1 MSEPNL
7 TVQDILDQSDQ
18 EAGRFA
24 WEGTFSNYLRMVV
37 ENPSISRLSHATVYE
52 AIMRYGSETRENG
65 EVEYGLFKDKIYG
78 LERALHNIVQYFS
91 AAARRLESRRR
102 ILLLL
107 GPPASGK
114 STIVALIKSALE
126 EYTRTDEGAIY
137 AIAGCPMQEEPL
149 HLIPE
154 SLRSVMLEQY
164 SVYIEG
170 ALCPRCRHLLRTEHG
185 GRVSDMPVKRV
196 IFSEHEAV
204 GMGYYVA
211 TNPNPDVSLLVG
223 SVNTERLEGDR
234 IEVAGR
240 AFRLDGELN
249 VANRGMV
256 EFVEIFKADPHLL
269 TTLLGLA
276 QELVIKMDKFGSVYA
291 DEVIVGHSNEGDFD
305 RFVADKGSEAL
316 KDRIIAAQI
325 PYNLRVSDEV
335 RIYEEM
341 IQGST
346 LQKVHVAPLTLRID
360 GMFSV
365 LSRHDPPSRQ
375 GMSVVDKL
383 RLYDGEMVTPF
394 SRADVIDMQQQNPNE
409 GMSGISPR
417 YVMNRLGEVA
427 SKPGISCITPLG
439 ALDSMWRGL
448 DQNISLGEINVA
460 KYVAI
465 VSDTV
470 REYGNLAIREVQRAY
485 DPAFDDT
492 ASRLLDDYLEHI
504 AAYLE
509 TGSSA
514 IDRDIERDMREL
526 ERSIDIAERSKDEFR
541 REIHELVAKR
551 HEEGSEF
558 IYSTDPR
565 LRVAIESRLFLPN
578 SNLESELTEPRFS
591 RQKVSWAQ
599 RLDAILK
606 RLQERYGYCSV
617 CSRDLLDYV
626 AHLLN
631 GNAVVRTPKNEDVE
645 WLWPL
650 DGTRPEPPAS

>member
-114 STIVALIKSALE
+114 STIVTLIKSALE
-126 EYTRTDEGAIY
+126 EYTRTDEGAIF

-149 HLIPE
+149 HLVPE
-154 SLRSVMLEQY
+154 RLRPIMLEQY
-164 SVYIEG
+164 GVYIEG

-365 LSRHDPPSRQ
+365 LSRHAPPSRQ

-470 REYGNLAIREVQRAY
+470 QEYGNLAIQEVQRAY
-485 DPAFDDT
+485 DPSFDDT

-509 TGSSA
+509 AGSSV
-514 IDRDIERDMREL
+514 IDRDVERDMREL

-578 SNLESELTEPRFS
+578 SKLESELTEPRFS

-599 RLDAILK
+599 RLDAILE

>member
-149 HLIPE
+149 HLVPE

-164 SVYIEG
+164 GVYIEG

-448 DQNISLGEINVA
+448 DQNISLGEINV
-460 KYVAI
+460 
-465 VSDTV
+465 
-470 REYGNLAIREVQRAY
+470 
-485 DPAFDDT
+485 
-492 ASRLLDDYLEHI
+492 
-504 AAYLE
+504 
-509 TGSSA
+509 
-514 IDRDIERDMREL
+514 
-526 ERSIDIAERSKDEFR
+526 RSTS
-541 REIHELVAKR
+541 
-551 HEEGSEF
+551 
-558 IYSTDPR
+558 P
-565 LRVAIESRLFLPN
+565 
-578 SNLESELTEPRFS
+578 
-591 RQKVSWAQ
+591 
-599 RLDAILK
+599 
-606 RLQERYGYCSV
+606 
-617 CSRDLLDYV
+617 
-626 AHLLN
+626 
-631 GNAVVRTPKNEDVE
+631 
-645 WLWPL
+645 
-650 DGTRPEPPAS
+650 